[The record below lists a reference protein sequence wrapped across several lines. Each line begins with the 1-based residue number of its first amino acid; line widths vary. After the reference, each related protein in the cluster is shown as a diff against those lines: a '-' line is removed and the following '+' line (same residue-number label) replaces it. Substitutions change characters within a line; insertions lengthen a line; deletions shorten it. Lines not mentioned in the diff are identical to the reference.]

1 VYVYIHYLSG
11 KCSSKSG
18 IACHCGIL
26 VPPLDSDTC
35 ILMICRIA
43 MEGDMPSVQ
52 LSALENMQYSH
63 MVRFN
68 RIKEAK

>member
-1 VYVYIHYLSG
+1 M
-11 KCSSKSG
+11 
-18 IACHCGIL
+18 CHCGIL